1 MLTLQFIPYDEI
13 EDLNSDQRIR
23 KLLRMVKDEKIV
35 LMQGR
40 LKPEEETSLI
50 ETTMGGINKMFK
62 GIEMCTIYPE
72 EKGIEILSKLR
83 KGMAQF
89 LVGHREGIT
98 IIGPANII
106 KEIRRDPNKI
116 QLLTTIPSPRK
127 SRSAK
132 TKKNVKKAKK
142 RRR

>member
-127 SRSAK
+127 RKSVKSK
-132 TKKNVKKAKK
+132 SVKKVK
-142 RRR
+142 RRK

>member
-1 MLTLQFIPYDEI
+1 MLTLQFVPYNEI
-13 EDLNSDQRIR
+13 EDLDSNQRIR

-40 LKPEEETSLI
+40 LKPEEETNLI
-50 ETTMGGINKMFK
+50 ETTMGGINRMFK

-72 EKGIEILSKLR
+72 EKGIEILGKLR

-127 SRSAK
+127 SS